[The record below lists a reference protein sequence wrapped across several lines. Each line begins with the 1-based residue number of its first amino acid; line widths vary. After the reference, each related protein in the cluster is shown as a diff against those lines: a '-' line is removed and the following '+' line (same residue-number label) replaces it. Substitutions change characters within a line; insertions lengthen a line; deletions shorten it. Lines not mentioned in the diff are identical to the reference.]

1 MFILKKFSLFANLQ
15 MEKPQIHLLHLDFH
29 KQPVYK
35 KLALA
40 WQLAIQLSGLKSL
53 SLSNNK
59 NYSFKK
65 IIVCI
70 GISVWGINP
79 FLPSKRPPLSVS

>member
-1 MFILKKFSLFANLQ
+1 
-15 MEKPQIHLLHLDFH
+15 MEKPQIHLLDLDFH

-35 KLALA
+35 KLALV

-53 SLSNNK
+53 SLSNNNNN
-59 NYSFKK
+59 NYSFEK

-79 FLPSKRPPLSVS
+79 LLPSKRPPLSVSWSPS